1 MNKSFSDEIR
11 LVVQFSCDFKDFFS
25 GRVFNPWTVVK
36 NFIYSSSGY
45 FANAAISLIV
55 TAIHILLLFLLKSNK
70 IRPEIQGSN

>member
-36 NFIYSSSGY
+36 NLSTVPRDT

>member
-11 LVVQFSCDFKDFFS
+11 LVVQFSCDFLVES
-25 GRVFNPWTVVK
+25 LTPGRLLRTLSTVPRDT
-36 NFIYSSSGY
+36 